1 MKKKYLV
8 TTVAML
14 AAVSMLTACGNGANT
29 ETPDTTITVTPSEEA
44 TPGDRGEGPEL
55 PEAGEAHAQMVQK
68 IYQAVY
74 EIYGTGYISNSMQV
88 QGESIIMQD
97 RLGLDASWYDSAIV
111 EMPMLSDSVEMF
123 AIVHA
128 TEGNVENV
136 KNAFDNYKNMLVDD
150 ANQYVENLPKVQ
162 SIAVEVLNDEYVIYS
177 LLTGLA
183 WTEDITEESEL
194 IAAYEESSR
203 TAVDVAAA
211 VVAGEYEVE
220 LWTEIDLIRN
230 AIVATYGE
238 NYWANTKVHANP
250 EELAMRMADLLKMDA
265 AWVDEIVYEIPM
277 INVNIDTLLL
287 VKPSDGNTEKVMTA
301 LTEYKNMLVNDSRQ
315 YPQNAPRVNSAVV
328 QQVGDYACFIIL
340 GGVIDN
346 WEAYDNATLIEM
358 YEQHNMMAIDAMKSY
373 LGIWE

>member
-14 AAVSMLTACGNGANT
+14 AAVSMLAACGNKTNT
-29 ETPDTTITVTPSEEA
+29 ETPEPTVTVAPTEAPSSDER
-44 TPGDRGEGPEL
+44 GDGPEQ
-55 PEAGEAHAQMVQK
+55 PEAGVDHAQMVQK

-111 EMPMLSDSVEMF
+111 EMPMTGDSVEMF

-136 KNAFDNYKNMLVDD
+136 KSAFDNYKAMLVND
-150 ANQYVENLPKVQ
+150 ANQYTENLPKVQ
-162 SIAVEVLNDEYVIYS
+162 SIAVEVLDDEYVIYS

-183 WTEDITEESEL
+183 WTEDMTEESEL

-230 AIVATYGE
+230 YIAGMYGT
-238 NYWANTKVHANP
+238 NYWADTKVHDMP
-250 EELAMRMADLLKMDA
+250 EDLAMKLADLLKIDA
-265 AWVDEIVYEIPM
+265 AWVDEIIYEIPM
-277 INVNIDTLLL
+277 ISVNIDTLIL
-287 VKPSDGNTEKVMTA
+287 VKPSEGNAENVMTA
-301 LTEYKNMLVNDSRQ
+301 LTGYKDMLVNDSRQ
-315 YPQNAPRVNSAVV
+315 YPHNVPRVNSAVV
-328 QQVGDYACFIIL
+328 QQIGDYVCFIIL

-346 WEAYDNATLIEM
+346 WETYDNATLIQM
-358 YEQHNMMAIDAMKSY
+358 YEQSNMIAIDAMKSY